1 MLSFPDFR
9 LPASVRKCCPISFLR
24 MCYHPESGVS
34 VVSCSGIAS
43 FTGFGGR
50 SALLILVRVAL
61 LLPSDD
67 EPFSAFTLPGPGKQA
82 AVAEASDSPL
92 RRQAQPSKE
101 HLAVAGVGRFP
112 SVLPSG
118 FRLRSFRQSGF
129 HLSGQNIFPL
139 KVRALPPDFSL
150 IAAFSSPTTTAS
162 FEATIARSKLPACHV
177 GTTLNLFEARSAGC
191 STSLPLPVRSD
202 SLLPTRYFV
211 SIQRFRCFPGFRS
224 PFGCFVPS
232 GSKRSAS

>member
-1 MLSFPDFR
+1 
-9 LPASVRKCCPISFLR
+9 

-139 KVRALPPDFSL
+139 KVRALPPDFRTFFLLAHSVDLSVNPSL
-150 IAAFSSPTTTAS
+150 SDFAFYSITLWLS
-162 FEATIARSKLPACHV
+162 FR
-177 GTTLNLFEARSAGC
+177 F
-191 STSLPLPVRSD
+191 SLR
-202 SLLPTRYFV
+202 
-211 SIQRFRCFPGFRS
+211 
-224 PFGCFVPS
+224 
-232 GSKRSAS
+232 